1 VEEAV
6 TPAGSGAVSEA
17 VSRIEAELNA
27 FWSAANQGDQPKA
40 RASTMNFVVL
50 GGAAETDHL
59 RDEIETLAQTRAGR
73 AFLMRID
80 GHLAPWEV
88 ASDVSAVCHKEGD
101 NVVCYDRIEL
111 GFGAIAAGRAASVLG
126 ALVLP
131 EVPTMIEV
139 GLGAPTALLDA
150 LVGSA
155 DRLIVDT
162 ANLGV
167 RKVAEIAR
175 KTKAPIADRAF
186 VRTFS
191 WRDLIARFFDD
202 VAFATKAVTRIRVT
216 RTSGG
221 KHEPAAILLGWLLS
235 RLGMRLET
243 KETAVNGNGDKV
255 AIELVAEEPK
265 DPLGP
270 GEITAVHITTWID
283 GVALELSCARLA
295 EDAHAACWKREGART
310 DAHHHALGFRD
321 ESWVVLKCID
331 ATEGDG
337 VYREA
342 VLAAA
347 DWSGR

>member
-1 VEEAV
+1 M

-27 FWSAANQGDQPKA
+27 FWSAANEGDEPKA

-50 GGAAETDHL
+50 GGAAETAHL

-73 AFLMRID
+73 AFLLTSDAR
-80 GHLAPWEV
+80 LAPWEV
-88 ASDVSAVCHKEGD
+88 TSDVSAVCHKQGD
-101 NVVCYDRIEL
+101 TVVCYDRIEL

-131 EVPTMIEV
+131 EVPTILEV
-139 GLGAPTALLDA
+139 ARSAPSSLVDA
-150 LVGSA
+150 LVSGA

-162 ANLGV
+162 ADLGV

-175 KTKAPIADRAF
+175 KTKAPVADRAF

-202 VAFATKAVTRIRVT
+202 TAVATKAVTRIRIA

-221 KHEPAAILLGWLLS
+221 KHDPAALLLGWLVS
-235 RLGMRLET
+235 RLGMRLES
-243 KETAVNGNGDKV
+243 KETAVNANGDKMT
-255 AIELVAEEPK
+255 IELAAEEPN

-270 GEITAVHITTWID
+270 GEITAVHLTTWID

-295 EDAHAACWKREGART
+295 EDRHAVCWKREGARSE
-310 DAHHHALGFRD
+310 AHHHALGFRD
-321 ESWVVLKCID
+321 ESWVLLKCID
-331 ATEGDG
+331 ATEGDA

>member
-1 VEEAV
+1 M

-27 FWSAANQGDQPKA
+27 FWSAANEGDKPKA
-40 RASTMNFVVL
+40 RASTMNFVVI
-50 GGAAETDHL
+50 GGPAETDHL
-59 RDEIETLAQTRAGR
+59 RDEIETLSQTRAGR
-73 AFLMRID
+73 AFLVMLD

-88 ASDVSAVCHKEGD
+88 ASDVSAVCHKQGD
-101 NVVCYDRIEL
+101 TVVCYDRIEL
-111 GFGAIAAGRAASVLG
+111 GFGAMAAGRAASVIG

-131 EVPTMIEV
+131 EVPTILEV
-139 GLGAPTALLDA
+139 AHGAPAALVDA
-150 LVGSA
+150 LVSRA
-155 DRLIVDT
+155 DRLIIDT
-162 ANLGV
+162 ADLGV
-167 RKVAEIAR
+167 RRVADLAR
-175 KTKAPIADRAF
+175 KMQAPLGDRAF

-202 VAFATKAVTRIRVT
+202 IVGATKAVTRIRVT

-221 KHEPAAILLGWLLS
+221 KHEPAALLLGWLTS
-235 RLGMRLET
+235 RLGMRIES
-243 KETAVNGNGDKV
+243 KESAVNANGDKV
-255 AIELVAEEPK
+255 TIELAAEEPK

-270 GEITAVHITTWID
+270 GEITAVHMTTWID
-283 GVALELSCARLA
+283 GAAIELSCARMD
-295 EDAHAACWKREGART
+295 EDRHTVCWKREGART

-321 ESWVVLKCID
+321 EAWVLLKCID
-331 ATEGDG
+331 ATEGDR

>member
-1 VEEAV
+1 M

-27 FWSAANQGDQPKA
+27 FWSAANEGDQPKA
-40 RASTMNFVVL
+40 RASTMNFVVI
-50 GGAAETDHL
+50 GGPAETDHL
-59 RDEIETLAQTRAGR
+59 RDEIETLSQTRAGR
-73 AFLMRID
+73 AFLVMID
-80 GHLAPWEV
+80 AHLAPWEV
-88 ASDVSAVCHKEGD
+88 GSDVSAVCHKEGD
-101 NVVCYDRIEL
+101 IVVCYDRIEL
-111 GFGAIAAGRAASVLG
+111 GFGAMAAGRAASVLG

-131 EVPTMIEV
+131 EVPTILEV
-139 GLGAPTALLDA
+139 AHGAPSSLVDA
-150 LVGSA
+150 LVSRA

-162 ANLGV
+162 ADLGV

-175 KTKAPIADRAF
+175 KTKAPVADRAF

-202 VAFATKAVTRIRVT
+202 VVGATKAITRIRIA

-221 KHEPAAILLGWLLS
+221 KHDPAALLLGWLAS
-235 RLGMRLET
+235 RLGMRLES
-243 KETAVNGNGDKV
+243 KETAVNANGDKV
-255 AIELVAEEPK
+255 TIELTAEEPN

-270 GEITAVHITTWID
+270 GEITAVQITTWID
-283 GVALELSCARLA
+283 GVALELSCARME
-295 EDAHAACWKREGART
+295 EDRHTVCWKREGART
-310 DAHHHALGFRD
+310 GAHHHALGFRD
-321 ESWVVLKCID
+321 ESWVLLKCID